1 MRLVATHYPLAVI
14 IGGERLQSWV
24 GATHGIA
31 AVLNGHLHWR
41 LGSTLHA
48 FHTPPPPAAQRR
60 VAELEA
66 GDWKISRAWRLLA
79 LDAGGAGSAGSAPV
93 LSFRDFR
100 YDATSPGG
108 MVVMGTS
115 PPDGRYSSTA
125 PAAGAPRAHVRA
137 LVFPPKGA
145 QPQSLRV
152 WAVALCAGTEVARVA
167 MARVGAE
174 AGQGSGGAVWTSPVL
189 PPTAGAFAGS
199 PFPLEAFARR
209 CPATGGVLHVRV
221 EASCEGAPRCGDA
234 HEWPILFDQ
243 ASWPLPLNNT
253 RLVRTVPCVREE
265 NATSH

>member
-1 MRLVATHYPLAVI
+1 M
-14 IGGERLQSWV
+14 
-24 GATHGIA
+24 
-31 AVLNGHLHWR
+31 NGHLHWR

-66 GDWKISRAWRLLA
+66 GDWKVSRAWRLLA
-79 LDAGGAGSAGSAPV
+79 VDAGAHGTGAPPL

-100 YDATSPGG
+100 YDAAAPGG

-115 PPDGRYSSTA
+115 PPDGRYSATA
-125 PAAGAPRAHVRA
+125 PTAGAPRAHVRA

-145 QPQSLRV
+145 QEGSITV
-152 WAVALCAGTEVARVA
+152 TTVALCAGTELARVA
-167 MARVGAE
+167 MAPV
-174 AGQGSGGAVWTSPVL
+174 GSGDAVVWTSPVL

-221 EASCEGAPRCGDA
+221 EATCSGAPKCEA
-234 HEWPILFDQ
+234 THEWPILFDQ
-243 ASWPLPLNNT
+243 AAWPLALNNT
-253 RLVRTVPCVREE
+253 RLVRLWVGVWCAGCPDQPRSDTPHTARS
-265 NATSH
+265 TWR